1 MKRTVKSASR
11 LGGTVALAGDKSI
24 SMRAALLNSIAGGT
38 ARVSN
43 LCVGDDRA
51 SILRCLRG
59 LGARI
64 RRRQDGDDEWFEIQ
78 GKGLGGLREPKTVL
92 NAGNSGTTMRLV
104 TGLLAAQPFA
114 SVITGDRSLR
124 SRPMGRIVEPLR
136 LMGAEIIGRRDN
148 SLAPLAVRGGDLKAI
163 DYKLPV
169 ASAQIK
175 SAVLIAGLY
184 ADGRTTVLQP
194 NESRDHTERMLGAM
208 GADVQ
213 SNGLRVAIS
222 PSELTAVDVTVP
234 GDMSSAAFWMVA
246 ACIHPEARVRLP
258 GVGINPT
265 RTGVLRVLQS
275 MGANIALENV
285 VEDGSELVADIVVES
300 SQMHGTEIA
309 GSIIPQVIDEIPV
322 LAVAAAL
329 AEGETIIR
337 DAAELRI
344 KESDRIAATVEG
356 LEALGANVVER
367 PDGMAIEGVDG
378 LTGATCA
385 SHGDHRIAMAMA
397 VAGLVAHGETVIDG
411 AEAAGVS
418 YPEFWDTLDSL
429 SRP

>member
-11 LGGTVALAGDKSI
+11 LDGTVALAGDKSI
-24 SMRAALLNSIAGGT
+24 SMRAALLNSIADGT

-43 LCVGDDRA
+43 FCVGDDRA

-64 RRRQDGDDEWFEIQ
+64 RRHEDGDGEWFEVKGTGLQ
-78 GKGLGGLREPKTVL
+78 GLAEPSTVL

-104 TGLLAAQPFA
+104 TGLLAAQPFV

-136 LMGAEIIGRRDN
+136 LMGAQVMGRNED
-148 SLAPLAVRGGDLKAI
+148 SLAPLAVRGGDLNAI

-194 NESRDHTERMLGAM
+194 AESRDHTERMLGAM

-213 SNGLRVAIS
+213 SNGLRVAVS
-222 PSELTAVDVTVP
+222 PSELSAIDVTVP

-246 ACIHPEARVRLP
+246 ACIHPNATVRLP

-285 VEDGSELVADIVVES
+285 REEESEPVADIVAES
-300 SQMHGTEIA
+300 SHLHGAEIA

-329 AEGETIIR
+329 AEGETVIR
-337 DAAELRI
+337 DAGELRI
-344 KESDRIAATVEG
+344 KESDRITATVQG
-356 LEALGANVVER
+356 LQALGANVEER
-367 PDGMAIEGVDG
+367 PDGMAIEGVDH
-378 LTGATCA
+378 LNGATCA
-385 SHGDHRIAMAMA
+385 SLGDHRIAMAMA
-397 VAGLVAHGETVIDG
+397 VAGLVARGETVVDG

>member
-24 SMRAALLNSIAGGT
+24 SMRAALLNSIAEGT

-78 GKGLGGLREPKTVL
+78 GKGLGGLREPSTVL

-194 NESRDHTERMLGAM
+194 DESRDHTERMLGAM

>member
-24 SMRAALLNSIAGGT
+24 SMRAALLNSIAEGT

-78 GKGLGGLREPKTVL
+78 GKGLGGLRESSTVL

-194 NESRDHTERMLGAM
+194 DESRDHTERMLGAM

>member
-1 MKRTVKSASR
+1 
-11 LGGTVALAGDKSI
+11 
-24 SMRAALLNSIAGGT
+24 
-38 ARVSN
+38 
-43 LCVGDDRA
+43 
-51 SILRCLRG
+51 
-59 LGARI
+59 
-64 RRRQDGDDEWFEIQ
+64 
-78 GKGLGGLREPKTVL
+78 
-92 NAGNSGTTMRLV
+92 
-104 TGLLAAQPFA
+104 
-114 SVITGDRSLR
+114 
-124 SRPMGRIVEPLR
+124 
-136 LMGAEIIGRRDN
+136 MGAEIIGRRDN

-194 NESRDHTERMLGAM
+194 DESRDHTERMLGAM